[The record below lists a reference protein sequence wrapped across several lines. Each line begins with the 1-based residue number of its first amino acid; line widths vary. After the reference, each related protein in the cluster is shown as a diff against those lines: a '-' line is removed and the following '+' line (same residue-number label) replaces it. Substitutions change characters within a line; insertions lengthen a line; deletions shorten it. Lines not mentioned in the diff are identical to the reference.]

1 MAASAVTYPDSDAIF
16 NQRLRC
22 AAARFFTQ
30 SHTEQNMKKLT
41 LELDSLQVQS
51 FETAAGETARFGTVN
66 GHAGPKKTG
75 IDDTNCS
82 AIDACASARG
92 CTQLE
97 TCLTFDPAACESA
110 DDACPSGR
118 GCTSLFPC

>member
-1 MAASAVTYPDSDAIF
+1 
-16 NQRLRC
+16 
-22 AAARFFTQ
+22 
-30 SHTEQNMKKLT
+30 MKKLT
-41 LELDSLQVQS
+41 LNLDSLQVQS
-51 FETAAGETARFGTVN
+51 FETAAAEIARLGTVN
-66 GHAGPKKTG
+66 GLEKKKTG

-92 CTQLE
+92 CTE
-97 TCLTFDPAACESA
+97 IDCLTIDPATCESA